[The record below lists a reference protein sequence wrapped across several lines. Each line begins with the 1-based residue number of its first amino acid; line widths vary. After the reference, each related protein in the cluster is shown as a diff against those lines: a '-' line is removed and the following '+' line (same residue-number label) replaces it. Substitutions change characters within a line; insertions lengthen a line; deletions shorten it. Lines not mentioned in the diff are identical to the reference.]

1 MDLFVTPAACAIAAF
16 GGVRPC
22 ARAAGRSASCV
33 IAWRKSGMV
42 PAGVQATLLKIAKA
56 TGRDLTAEDL
66 IAGRHPG

>member
-22 ARAAGRSASCV
+22 ARAAGRAASSV
-33 IAWRKSGMV
+33 VAWRKSGIV
-42 PAGVQATLLKIAKA
+42 PAAVQATLLRIAKA

-66 IAGRHPG
+66 VVGRHP